1 MTEHMKEI
9 TVVVYNENAVCEQCG
24 ENDFHCNFFW
34 KSYGCEDAPDK
45 MFMGEDELGTNDVYC
60 HVCDEQTTIINKENY
75 EENVNK
81 T

>member
-45 MFMGEDELGTNDVYC
+45 MFMGEDEAGTNDVYC

-75 EENVNK
+75 EESVNS